1 MSDVQGPQGSE
12 RHMSPEELAWAKAHL
27 PMMQRWVSRQRFLQE
42 AMVMAF
48 AFGLVVHVAGYLLQT
63 VATGEPLRLLA
74 DLLATLGTTVWTGVV
89 LFAFLEIL
97 PAAKRRSG
105 ARWLAAFEAEIQAQD
120 GPHET

>member
-1 MSDVQGPQGSE
+1 MSEVQGPQGNE
-12 RHMSPEELAWAKAHL
+12 RQMSPEELAWAKAHL
-27 PMMQRWVSRQRFLQE
+27 PVMHRWVSRQRFLQE

-63 VATGEPLRLLA
+63 VANGEPLRLLA

-89 LFAFLEIL
+89 LFAFIEVL

-105 ARWLAAFEAEIQAQD
+105 ARWLAAFEAEVRAQS
-120 GPHET
+120 GPDEP